1 MWVARSSTAGNRAGL
16 VGTAWGL
23 MFLAFEDRPSD
34 SPVIDRVWRSH
45 SERAGTFRSMAA
57 SYCGI
62 VVSRCRGETVL
73 TVRGPETKPSLAE
86 CPGEGEWTGV
96 CFKLGAF
103 LPLFPA
109 AALRDRQDANLPQAS
124 SRSFWLN
131 GSAWEYPNFENIETF
146 VARLVQRGL
155 IVVDPTVAAAQR
167 GEGMGRTKRTQ
178 QRRFLAATGIT
189 QTTIRQI
196 ERARQATRLLQQG
209 VGVLD
214 VVAAAGY
221 FDQAHLTHAL
231 QRLVG
236 LTPGQIARGEEQLSL
251 LYNTDGS

>member
-1 MWVARSSTAGNRAGL
+1 M
-16 VGTAWGL
+16 
-23 MFLAFEDRPSD
+23 
-34 SPVIDRVWRSH
+34 
-45 SERAGTFRSMAA
+45 
-57 SYCGI
+57 
-62 VVSRCRGETVL
+62 L